1 MKKGGMFFLNRS
13 IRQLLVLSGVV
24 VALMLAIIIAP
35 YFMVGEGAKVSL
47 VEKAFAYISIWNPAP
62 PSGGSGGGATSTQTA
77 PTIKINNGVSK
88 TASKNVQLSFSVSN
102 VTLMAISNT
111 ADFVGTSYETY
122 TATKT
127 WTLTAGNGVKTVYA
141 KFRSS
146 AGGVSNVI
154 SASIALEENVGAIT
168 TGGSETTTPALTTE
182 VTAAE
187 VVDGDIV
194 SNPYAA
200 GIAQFD
206 VYITKRIGNK
216 KFKRVILSPHVFA
229 SYGHL
234 SWSKLKKTNTAN
246 IDEFTISNLVRAE
259 GDPKVYKLVPNGDT
273 GIKQWLNITA
283 AEFTAA
289 GYDWDSI
296 FMINTTDRDA
306 YTTGVAITK
315 I

>member
-1 MKKGGMFFLNRS
+1 MKKGGMFLLNSR
-13 IRQLLVLSGVV
+13 IRQLLIVSGVV

-35 YFMVGEGAKVSL
+35 YFMVGEGSKVSL

-62 PSGGSGGGATSTQTA
+62 PSGGSGGGATSTQTT

-88 TASKNVQLSFSVSN
+88 TSSKNVQLSFSVSN

-111 ADFVGTSYETY
+111 ADFAGISYEAY
-122 TATKT
+122 TATKA
-127 WTLTAGNGVKTVYA
+127 WTLTAGNGAKTVYT

-154 SASIALEENVGAIT
+154 SASIALEENADAIT
-168 TGGSETTTPALTTE
+168 ITTPALTAE

-187 VVDGDIV
+187 VADGDIV
-194 SNPYAA
+194 NNSHAA

-206 VYITKRIGNK
+206 VYITKRISNK
-216 KFKRVILSPHVFA
+216 KFKRLILSPHVFS

-234 SWSKLKKTNTAN
+234 SWSKLKKTNTTN

-283 AEFTAA
+283 GEFTAA

-306 YTTGVAITK
+306 YTTGVAIIK